1 MGFNLAAGDLMS
13 GKVKRRPHEFV
24 IRLGPGKYAYLEYRV
39 KQDALH
45 IDSTF
50 TPEEYRGRGLAR
62 KLTEAAI
69 EYARQKSLKIVPNCG
84 YAKYYFEEHPK
95 YRELLTS

>member
-1 MGFNLAAGDLMS
+1 MAAGDLMS
-13 GKVKRRPHEFV
+13 GEVKRRTHQFV

-39 KQDALH
+39 KQDELY

-50 TPEEYRGRGLAR
+50 TPEEYRERGLAR

-69 EYARQKSLKIVPNCG
+69 EYARQKSLKIVPNCS
-84 YAKYYFEEHPK
+84 YAEHYFEEHPE
-95 YRELLTS
+95 YRELLTP